1 MSITLPFGMSAS
13 AIWIAIGFLGQGMFF
28 MRFFVQWIASEKE
41 GRSIIPQSFWY
52 FSIAGSLILLAY
64 AIWRQDPVIIL
75 GQSTGFIIYFRNLYL
90 IKRTQK
96 TSLPETNHPPHT

>member
-1 MSITLPFGMSAS
+1 MSFPFEITTTT
-13 AIWIAIGFLGQGMFF
+13 IWIAIGFLGQGMFF
-28 MRFFVQWIASEKE
+28 MRFLVQWIASEKE
-41 GRSIIPQSFWY
+41 GKSIIPHSFWY

-90 IKRTQK
+90 ISRTRK
-96 TSLPETNHPPHT
+96 CGNSLSESSHH